1 MARTARY
8 TAVAILLHWLIAALI
23 LALFV
28 SGLWMTR
35 AIEDPAQ
42 RLAAFQTYQT
52 HKAIGLSVLA
62 LSLLRLA
69 WRLLHPPPPLPE
81 GTSAFTRIAAATV
94 HWALYGVMIGAPV
107 AGFVMVSASPLGI
120 PTTWF
125 DLFAVPHLP
134 LGPDAALEA
143 QAKAVHRALAWG
155 GIALVAL
162 HVLAALKHEFL
173 DDQRL
178 LLRMLPAGREGGAG
192 PA

>member
-1 MARTARY
+1 MPRTARY
-8 TAVAILLHWLIAALI
+8 TTVAILLHWLIAALI

-42 RLAAFQTYQT
+42 RIAAFQTYQT

-62 LSLLRLA
+62 LSLFRLA

-81 GTSAFTRIAAATV
+81 GTSAVTRIATATV
-94 HWALYGVMIGAPV
+94 HGALYAVMIGAPV
-107 AGFVMVSASPLGI
+107 AGLVMVSASPLGI
-120 PTTWF
+120 PTMWF

-134 LGPDAALEA
+134 IAPDPALEA

-162 HVLAALKHEFL
+162 HILAAVKHEL
-173 DDQRL
+173 VDDDRL
-178 LLRMLPAGREGGAG
+178 LLRMIPGGRDEGSGA
-192 PA
+192 A